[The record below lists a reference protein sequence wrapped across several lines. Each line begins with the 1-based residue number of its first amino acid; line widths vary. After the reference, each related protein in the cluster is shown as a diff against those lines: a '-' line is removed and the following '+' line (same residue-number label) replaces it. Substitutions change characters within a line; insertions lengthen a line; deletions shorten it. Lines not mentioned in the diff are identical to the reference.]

1 MDKDISALI
10 TRTNGQILHNLAN
23 SYQEI
28 DKHIGNTLK
37 KRRVAL
43 GYSQKALAKRIDISP
58 QKLQEY
64 ESGSGKITAS
74 RLVVLASSLGVKAS
88 YFLDEIESISC
99 SQTAELKELYSA
111 CENIA
116 NVKLRDAI
124 MDIIDIAKIPP
135 VKT

>member
-1 MDKDISALI
+1 MDKDISALL

-23 SYQEI
+23 SNQEI

-37 KRRVAL
+37 KRRIEL

-64 ESGSGKITAS
+64 ESGNGKITAS
-74 RLVVLASSLGVKAS
+74 RLVILASSLGVKAS
-88 YFLDEIESISC
+88 YFLDEMEFISS

-116 NVKLRDAI
+116 NAKLRNAI
-124 MDIIDIAKIPP
+124 MDIIDIAKNPP
-135 VKT
+135 VKS